1 MLKIKNLFKMMYS
14 SYMTN
19 FFKVLISVTLIRMLK
34 ISHLQYSMMMVLL

>member
-19 FFKVLISVTLIRMLK
+19 FFKVLISVTLIPMLK
-34 ISHLQYSMMMVLL
+34 ISHLQYSVMMVLL